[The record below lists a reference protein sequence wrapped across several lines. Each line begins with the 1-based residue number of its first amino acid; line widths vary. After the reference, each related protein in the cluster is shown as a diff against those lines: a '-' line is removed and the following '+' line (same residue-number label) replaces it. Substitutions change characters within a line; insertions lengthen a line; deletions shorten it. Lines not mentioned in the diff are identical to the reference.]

1 MAKGEIYDLVSCLPP
16 EVCPEGAPTTRE
28 CGDAGSQVLDWALIW
43 EEDLICWWSCCKK
56 INVQVNGYY
65 SMETTRGLYQ
75 QFDTFNDDVPIVGDD
90 GCPCGAMEKFF
101 YKGSG
106 VKTKFTF
113 NTCGGRK
120 ICSPGC
126 NETADNW
133 IDVKLRHYTKTYS
146 GFPIYV
152 QVPEVSIGPN
162 AYGMCFPGC
171 ALNGCVGTGQRKTDF
186 DTCLWYPIPILDATQ
201 CGIKYKVARWKVTK
215 KTWTYSANWSWSTCK
230 PPADGCA
237 DCNACHDGKDF
248 EGRKSAC
255 GAGGSCNGTQGCR
268 GGKFGTHD
276 KRQTGSITVIITN
289 TQNCTDTNNRCK
301 KC

>member
-1 MAKGEIYDLVSCLPP
+1 MAKGAIYDLVSCLPP
-16 EVCPEGAPTTRE
+16 EVCPEGAPTTRG

-65 SMETTRGLYQ
+65 SMRTVRGLYQ

-90 GCPCGAMEKFF
+90 GCPCGGMEKFF

-106 VKTKFTF
+106 VKTRFTF
-113 NTCGGRK
+113 SACGGSK
-120 ICSPGC
+120 ACPPC
-126 NETADNW
+126 NDTADNW

-152 QVPEVSIGPN
+152 QVPEVSIGPL
-162 AYGMCFPGC
+162 AYGAFGC
-171 ALNGCVGTGQRKTDF
+171 GLGSIGSNQRLTTF
-186 DTCLWYPIPILDATQ
+186 DSCLAYPIDVVDATS
-201 CGIKYKVARWKVTK
+201 CGVKYKVARWKVTK
-215 KTWTYSANWSWSTCK
+215 KTWTYSVNWSWSTCRQ
-230 PPADGCA
+230 PDDQCAYCNGCR
-237 DCNACHDGKDF
+237 DGKDF
-248 EGRKSAC
+248 EGRKSNC
-255 GAGGSCNGTQGCR
+255 GAPGSCTGNQGCI
-268 GGKFGTHD
+268 GKGTHD
-276 KRQTGSITVIITN
+276 LRQTGSVTIIITN